1 MASGSIKRDSDGWMF
16 VVDVA
21 SPNGKRRQ
29 VRRRGF
35 ETKKAAETELRSVLG
50 LAENGLYVE
59 PTRLTVGRYLTETW
73 LPSIVTRVRPTTGD
87 MYRRI
92 VDKHVVPALGAVR
105 IQVLDTATVSAFV
118 SALLKKGLSP
128 KTVRNVHAVL
138 SKALADARDAGVV
151 QRNAASA
158 VKLPQVLKRA
168 PRAWSAEQLGSFLD
182 EVESDRHT
190 ALWRFLALTGCR
202 RGEALGLRW
211 SDVDLKAG
219 TATLTNQR
227 TIAGGSIVE
236 GAPKTASG
244 ARTVALDAATVE
256 ALRTWRVVHSSERL
270 LLGGSWPKGD
280 LVFTHPDGNGLWP
293 QTVTSQFKEIA
304 TRLELPLIGVHGL
317 RHTAATWMISQGVS
331 PKVVAE
337 RLGHSNVSIT
347 LGLYTHV
354 MPAHDRAAAEA
365 FAGALTK
372 APAVSVTKL

>member
-1 MASGSIKRDSDGWMF
+1 MF
-16 VVDVA
+16 VVDIA
-21 SPNGKRRQ
+21 RPDGKRRQ

-35 ETKKAAETELRSVLG
+35 ENKKAAERELRSVLG
-50 LAENGLYVE
+50 LADSGLYVE
-59 PTRLTVGRYLTETW
+59 PTRLTLGRYLTETW
-73 LPSIVTRVRPTTGD
+73 LPSIVTRVRPTTAD

-105 IQVLDTATVSAFV
+105 IQVLDTATVAAFV
-118 SALLKKGLSP
+118 SLLLKKGLSP
-128 KTVRNVHAVL
+128 KTVRNVHAVV
-138 SKALADARDAGVV
+138 SKALADALDAGVV

-158 VKLPQVLKRA
+158 VKLPQVQKRA
-168 PRAWSAEQLGSFLD
+168 PRAWSAEQLGMFLE
-182 EVESDRHT
+182 EVGSDRHA

-211 SDVDLKAG
+211 ADVDLKAG

-236 GAPKTASG
+236 GAPKTAAG
-244 ARTVALDAATVE
+244 ARTVALDPATVE
-256 ALRTWRVVHSSERL
+256 ALRSWRVVQTAERL
-270 LLGGSWPKGD
+270 LLGASWPPGD

-293 QTVTSQFKEIA
+293 QTVTRQFKGVA
-304 TRLELPLIGVHGL
+304 KSLGLPLIGVHGL

-372 APAVSVTKL
+372 ASEISVTKL

>member
-1 MASGSIKRDSDGWMF
+1 
-16 VVDVA
+16 
-21 SPNGKRRQ
+21 
-29 VRRRGF
+29 
-35 ETKKAAETELRSVLG
+35 
-50 LAENGLYVE
+50 
-59 PTRLTVGRYLTETW
+59 VGRYLTETW
-73 LPSIVTRVRPTTGD
+73 LPAIVTRVRPTTGD

-92 VDKHVVPALGAVR
+92 IAKHVVPALGAVR

-118 SALLKKGLSP
+118 SSLLKKGLSP
-128 KTVRNVHAVL
+128 KTVRNVHAVV
-138 SKALADARDAGVV
+138 SKALADAVDAGVV

-168 PRAWSAEQLGSFLD
+168 PRAWSAEQLGCFLD
-182 EVESDRHT
+182 EVASDRHA

-211 SDVDLKAG
+211 TDVDLKAG

-236 GAPKTASG
+236 GAPKTTSG
-244 ARTVALDAATVE
+244 ARTLAIDAATVE
-256 ALRTWRVVHSSERL
+256 SLRALRAVQSSERL
-270 LLGGSWPKGD
+270 LLGASWPKDD
-280 LVFTHPDGNGLWP
+280 LVFAHPDGNGLWP
-293 QTVTSQFKEIA
+293 QTVTSRFKEIA
-304 TRLELPLIGVHGL
+304 ARLELPLIGVHGL

-354 MPAHDRAAAEA
+354 MPAHDRGAAEA
-365 FAGALTK
+365 FAGALTN
-372 APAVSVTKL
+372 APALSVTKL